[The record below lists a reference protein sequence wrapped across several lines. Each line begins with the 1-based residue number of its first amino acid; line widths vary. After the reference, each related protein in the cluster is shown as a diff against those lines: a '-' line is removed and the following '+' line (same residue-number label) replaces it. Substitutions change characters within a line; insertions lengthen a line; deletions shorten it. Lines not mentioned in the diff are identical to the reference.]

1 MKNIA
6 IAFIVLAALTNA
18 TFAQASHSVTLNWTA
33 STDTG
38 GTVNVY
44 RTAGAC
50 STSATFTKIAT
61 GVVAAGP
68 YVDSGIAVGNYCYQV
83 TAVVGG
89 AESVPSNQAPA
100 SVLPNA
106 PTILVTIAK

>member
-1 MKNIA
+1 LKSVVIACIALIA
-6 IAFIVLAALTNA
+6 ITSAAI
-18 TFAQASHSVTLNWTA
+18 AQSSHSVTLTWTA
-33 STDTG
+33 SPDG

-44 RTAGAC
+44 RAPGAC
-50 STSATFTKIAT
+50 STSAAFTKITT

-68 YVDSGIAVGNYCYQV
+68 YVDNGIAVGNYCYQV

-100 SVLPNA
+100 SVLPSA
-106 PTILVTIAK
+106 PTVLVTVAK